1 MIQMKISHTRGR
13 MTDWTRGYITGTRI
27 KNRCTA
33 HPLYGSI
40 GLEENSLRRFL
51 AKYTCARF
59 HASVFGQIYMRKIPR
74 VTSTSCAESSG
85 TVVAPGDHRSRE
97 HGAGRGT
104 AQ

>member
-1 MIQMKISHTRGR
+1 MIQMKISHARGR
-13 MTDWTRGYITGTRI
+13 MTDWTRGCITGTRI

-40 GLEENSLRRFL
+40 GLEENSLRQSHLGWRL
-51 AKYTCARF
+51 
-59 HASVFGQIYMRKIPR
+59 VFGQIYMRKIPR
-74 VTSTSCAESSG
+74 VTSTSCVESSG
-85 TVVAPGDHRSRE
+85 TVVAPGDHRTRE